1 MKKVFLRLIS
11 AIVMITA
18 VMSMTAFAAGWTL
31 GQGEN
36 STRWWYDLGNGQYYG
51 QPDRE
56 VEWQWLDGN
65 ADGTAECYAFD
76 SQGWMYAD
84 TTTPDG
90 YTVDSNGAW
99 TVNGVVQTLA
109 VAAGY
114 AGTGG
119 QALSDASVTDTD
131 PASDN
136 RILIAYFSKTGNTE
150 EAVHMIHDITGAD
163 IFEIIAADEYPQSY
177 QETVDRARIELDTNA
192 RPALAAEFSNMQDYD
207 VILLGYPI
215 WWHTEPM
222 IINTFLESYD
232 LNGKLIIPFC
242 TSGGSDIS
250 ESIQDLTEIANAR
263 GASVGIGLT
272 ANYIDEAAIR
282 SWLSGN
288 GISI

>member
-1 MKKVFLRLIS
+1 MKKIFLRL
-11 AIVMITA
+11 AAMA
-18 VMSMTAFAAGWTL
+18 VMFAAAMSVTAFAAGWTL

-36 STRWWYDLGNGQYYG
+36 NTRWWYDLGNGQYYG
-51 QPDRE
+51 QPGQE

-65 ADGTAECYAFD
+65 QDGTAECYAFD
-76 SQGWMYAD
+76 SQGRMYAD

-90 YTVDSNGAW
+90 YTVNADGAW
-99 TVNGVVQTLA
+99 TVNGAVQTLA

-114 AGTGG
+114 AGTGR
-119 QALSDASVTDTD
+119 QVAADTASADSDPEADS
-131 PASDN
+131 

-150 EAVHMIHDITGAD
+150 EVAQTIQSITGGD
-163 IFEIIAADEYPQSY
+163 IFEISAADEYPASY
-177 QETVDRARIELDTNA
+177 QATVDRARTELDTNA
-192 RPALAAEFSNMQDYD
+192 RPALASGVGNMQDYD

-250 ESIQDLTEIANAR
+250 ESIPDLTAIANGR
-263 GASVGIGLT
+263 GARIGSGLT
-272 ANYIDEAAIR
+272 ANYADADEIR
-282 SWLSGN
+282 SWLSEN
-288 GISI
+288 GITF